1 MSRLDWILM
10 AGAAL
15 VSVAVYLLIGH
26 PGMADQPMEKRQA
39 ELAAKSLD
47 ELTTAEA
54 LSRLETIA
62 QEQPD
67 AAEPRYL
74 IGLVLSQ
81 QGRDEEAVRA
91 YQSALRRD
99 DEHVPALLGLADS
112 LIRSSGGQVAPDIA
126 RILGRAYQLDPRQFQ
141 AAFLIG
147 VSAWQSGETEQARA
161 IWAETARNLP
171 EGSQEA
177 ADFELMVSQFLA
189 AEDADSAAVSP
200 QP

>member
-1 MSRLDWILM
+1 M
-10 AGAAL
+10 
-15 VSVAVYLLIGH
+15 
-26 PGMADQPMEKRQA
+26 
-39 ELAAKSLD
+39 
-47 ELTTAEA
+47 
-54 LSRLETIA
+54 
-62 QEQPD
+62 
-67 AAEPRYL
+67 
-74 IGLVLSQ
+74 
-81 QGRDEEAVRA
+81 
-91 YQSALRRD
+91 
-99 DEHVPALLGLADS
+99 
-112 LIRSSGGQVAPDIA
+112 APDIA